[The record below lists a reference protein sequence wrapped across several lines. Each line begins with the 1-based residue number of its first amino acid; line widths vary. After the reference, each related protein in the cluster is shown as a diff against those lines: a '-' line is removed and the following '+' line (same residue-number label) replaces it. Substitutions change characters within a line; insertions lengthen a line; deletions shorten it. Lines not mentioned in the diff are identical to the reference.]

1 MAEQTTETSITV
13 TDKDIEDGNL
23 LSGLPSEALAELTP
37 AKTRMIL
44 LWLSGLYT
52 QTAISKI
59 IGVSD
64 VTIRAWLNQTA
75 VQTIIKELQKKEWQI
90 IDSALKAKRMKA
102 INTMDQLMDS
112 PMDAVRFQAS
122 KDILDRTGHKAI
134 TEMKID
140 KTVTTIEQQ
149 LRELADSV
157 IDDAEIIDISD
168 VIEQVKASGNTT
180 E

>member
-1 MAEQTTETSITV
+1 MTETTAVTTESM
-13 TDKDIEDGNL
+13 TDESNDGNI

-44 LWLSGLYT
+44 LWISGLYT

-59 IGVSD
+59 IGVSE

-75 VQTIIKELQKKEWQI
+75 VQSVIKELQKKEWQI

-149 LRELADSV
+149 LRELADAV
-157 IDDAEIIDISD
+157 IDDAEIIDITD
-168 VIEQVKASGNTT
+168 VIEQVKESGNITK
-180 E
+180 